1 MRIGVVISAVLALVV
16 SLALLG
22 SAANGGESRKKA
34 TLKLAGG
41 APLTLR
47 GADFLANE
55 KVRVTLSGKVTRG
68 KQVTA
73 SPAGGF
79 VVRFPVAYDR
89 CTATIVRAV
98 GAKGSLAGLKLPPLA
113 CPAPGAGL

>member
-1 MRIGVVISAVLALVV
+1 MT
-16 SLALLG
+16 LLG
-22 SAANGGESRKKA
+22 SAAVGSASRQKA

-47 GADFLANE
+47 GANFRAKE
-55 KVRVTLSGKVTRG
+55 SVRVTLSGKVTRT

-73 SPAGGF
+73 SSAGGF
-79 VVRFPVAYDR
+79 VVRFTVAFDR
-89 CTATIVRAV
+89 CTATIVRDV

-113 CPAPGAGL
+113 CPAPGAGLKG

>member
-1 MRIGVVISAVLALVV
+1 MRIGVVVILALG
-16 SLALLG
+16 LALLA
-22 SAANGGESRKKA
+22 SAANGGESRQKA

-41 APLTLR
+41 APLTIR
-47 GADFLANE
+47 GANFLPSE
-55 KVRVTLSGKVTRG
+55 RVRVSLSGQRSQT

-73 SPAGGF
+73 GPAGGF
-79 VVRFPVAYDR
+79 VVRFPAAYDR

-98 GAKGSLAGLKLPPLA
+98 GARGSLAGLKLPPLA

>member
-1 MRIGVVISAVLALVV
+1 MRIGVVVILALGLALSV
-16 SLALLG
+16 ALLG

-55 KVRVTLSGKVTRG
+55 KVRVTLSGKVTRA

-73 SPAGGF
+73 SSGGGF
-79 VVRFPVAYDR
+79 VVRFPATFDR
-89 CTATIVRAV
+89 CSTTIARAV
-98 GAKGSLAGLKLPPLA
+98 GAKGSRAGLKLVPRRLS
-113 CPAPGAGL
+113 C

>member
-1 MRIGVVISAVLALVV
+1 MRIGVVVILALG
-16 SLALLG
+16 LALLA
-22 SAANGGESRKKA
+22 SAANGGEARKKA

-41 APLTLR
+41 APLTVR
-47 GADFLANE
+47 GADFLAGE
-55 KVRVTLSGKVTRG
+55 KVRITLSGKVTRT

-73 SPAGGF
+73 GAAGGF
-79 VVRFPVAYDR
+79 VVRFTVAFDR